1 MVWVQSFSPRVA
13 VVLTCSQECV
23 YTDILHQQQ
32 QKNRTCHI
40 WNASSCIAVKKTPPQ
55 KTHWNPKISCQ
66 SVICW
71 RFKCHQPLHCID
83 KGQGP
88 PPGFPV
94 IQNRNQRSFHNTDE
108 HNTYYDTQRPTSPLN
123 WWQQASKR
131 RSDDNKWW
139 QSKRSS
145 SFDEARDKAQTP
157 SQRLITNDETVFSA
171 SFGVI
176 FKKTSQMAGPFDQH
190 KQKKPPS
197 LMLFILFVVGL
208 CHIELWQ

>member
-1 MVWVQSFSPRVA
+1 MHHHVEQ
-13 VVLTCSQECV
+13 LT
-23 YTDILHQQQ
+23 
-32 QKNRTCHI
+32 K
-40 WNASSCIAVKKTPPQ
+40 KKTV
-55 KTHWNPKISCQ
+55 SLF
-66 SVICW
+66 VICW
-71 RFKCHQPLHCID
+71 RLKCHQPL
-83 KGQGP
+83 QGP

-139 QSKRSS
+139 QAKRSS

-176 FKKTSQMAGPFDQH
+176 FKKHHRWPALLT
-190 KQKKPPS
+190 KTNKKTPS